1 MQDQLRNAQQIQAA
15 NGAFAAIL
23 GDKSVMTRGDAHLG
37 GDSGAVQDRLKNV
50 EQIQASESA
59 FAANGCVVTWGC
71 CSAWRR
77 QQCCY
82 GPLQRMCG
90 PTLSSHP
97 NTRAAGCD
105 DSVGPQMRCNHIAE
119 VGELHQKRP
128 ERLGSIRTIEAPST
142 FIVSLIVGLEDPF

>member
-1 MQDQLRNAQQIQAA
+1 MGFCDLPLLIGGDNSSAVRDAQQIQATRTAFAAILGDGSVVAWSACNFGGADKDSSAVQDQLRNAQQIQAA

-71 CSAWRR
+71 CSAWR
-77 QQCCY
+77 
-82 GPLQRMCG
+82 
-90 PTLSSHP
+90 
-97 NTRAAGCD
+97 
-105 DSVGPQMRCNHIAE
+105 
-119 VGELHQKRP
+119 
-128 ERLGSIRTIEAPST
+128 
-142 FIVSLIVGLEDPF
+142 